1 MENPL
6 PNAPQPGKEFE
17 KAAEPQMAASKHEID
32 AQNWEEIGPEEDL
45 EHLKFDPPRKVFD
58 PRVAMEFTP
67 LGTVIREVHRELDPQ
82 AQQAIQE
89 AQSQEPTVEQ
99 EFNRAVDEK
108 AQQAR
113 ERSFRERMMEQFEQ
127 AHERELDFDR

>member
-1 MENPL
+1 
-6 PNAPQPGKEFE
+6 
-17 KAAEPQMAASKHEID
+17 
-32 AQNWEEIGPEEDL
+32 
-45 EHLKFDPPRKVFD
+45 
-58 PRVAMEFTP
+58 
-67 LGTVIREVHRELDPQ
+67 VIREVHRELDPQ